1 MSYKL
6 RKSLGEVAK
15 NFGTRRF
22 EKRILSDL
30 KRLKAEAPTKQT
42 SIVVQEIAKNE
53 VLVWTSKQSR
63 LGAKRNSFFCQENGA
78 EVGVSLS
85 VAGGMTQRE
94 LTFCYRHTV
103 HGNLCDVMNNIARR
117 AKKKGITVTV
127 THPYVGMKYITDVIF
142 FSQKEGCPQNALLW
156 EFG

>member
-1 MSYKL
+1 MLYKL
-6 RKSLGEVAK
+6 RKCFEGMANDFEIK
-15 NFGTRRF
+15 KF

-30 KRLKAEAPTKQT
+30 EHLRAEAPRKVT

-63 LGAKRNSFFCQENGA
+63 KGAKRNSFFCQEKGA

-85 VAGGMTQRE
+85 VAGGMTSRE
-94 LTFCYRHTV
+94 LIFCYRHSI
-103 HGNLCDVMNNIARR
+103 HGNLCDVMNKIARR

-127 THPYVGMKYITDVIF
+127 THPFVGMKYITDVIF
-142 FSQKEGCPQNALLW
+142 FKNKEGCPQNALVW
-156 EFG
+156 EFT